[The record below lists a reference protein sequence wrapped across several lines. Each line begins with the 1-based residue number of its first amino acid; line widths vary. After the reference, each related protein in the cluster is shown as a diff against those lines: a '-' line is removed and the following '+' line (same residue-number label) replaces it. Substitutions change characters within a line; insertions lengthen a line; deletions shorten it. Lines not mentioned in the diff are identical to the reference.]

1 MTKSCNCE
9 LESAAFAAIAE
20 AIESFESNIESTSGP
35 DKTEALT
42 RAFSLYMFAVAG
54 DENTFTAYRIMQ
66 SAMIAASIEYAQISD
81 EAEND

>member
-1 MTKSCNCE
+1 MTKSCKCE

-20 AIESFESNIESTSGP
+20 AIESFENDIDCTSGP

-54 DENTFTAYRIMQ
+54 DENTFTAFRIMQ
-66 SAMIAASIEYAQISD
+66 SAMIAASVEYAEISN